1 MTSRLAGKVCVI
13 TGTGGSM
20 GGAAAEAFAR
30 EGGLIVGCDLN
41 ADAALACQ
49 DRVRAGGGAMV
60 SLQPCDLRDRAA
72 CDALVALALDTHGRI
87 DVLFNN
93 AADAH
98 VGWIEDLTHEAFAAT
113 LDAEINVVFN
123 LTKAAWDA
131 LKVNGGSIINMASVS
146 AWITY
151 QALPGLAHSAGKG
164 AVLSMTR
171 HLALEGRHHGIRA
184 NSLSPG
190 LIETGATR
198 ALLSMPEF
206 SGVMLDKIMLGRA
219 GRPEEVAAAALFL
232 ASDESSFMTAADIR
246 IDGGTTAW

>member
-1 MTSRLAGKVCVI
+1 MSERLAGKVCVI
-13 TGTGGSM
+13 TGTGGSI
-20 GGAAAEAFAR
+20 GGAAAAAFAR
-30 EGGLIVGCDLN
+30 EGAKIIGCDVN
-41 ADAALACQ
+41 ADAARACEE
-49 DRVRAGGGAMV
+49 RVHAAGGAMV
-60 SLQPCDLRDRAA
+60 SLAPCDLRDPAA
-72 CDALVALALDTHGRI
+72 CDALVTLAVATYGTI

-98 VGWIEDLTHEAFAAT
+98 VGWIEELSHDAFTAT
-113 LDAEINVVFN
+113 LDAEVNIVFN
-123 LTKAAWDA
+123 LTKAAWPMMQA
-131 LKVNGGSIINMASVS
+131 AGGSIINMASVS

-151 QALPGLAHSAGKG
+151 KALPGLAHSAGKG

-171 HLALEGRHHGIRA
+171 HLALEGRHHGIRV

-198 ALLSMPEF
+198 ALLQMPEF
-206 SGVMLDKIMLGRA
+206 ADVMVDKIMLGRA
-219 GRPEEVAAAALFL
+219 GQPEEVAAAALFL

>member
-1 MTSRLAGKVCVI
+1 MSGRLAGKVCVI

-20 GGAAAEAFAR
+20 GGAAAEIFAR
-30 EGGLIVGCDLN
+30 EGAKVVGCDIN
-41 ADAALACQ
+41 PDAANACME
-49 DRVRAGGGAMV
+49 RVRGAGGAMV
-60 SLQPCDLRDRAA
+60 SLEPCDLRDPAA
-72 CDALVALALDTHGRI
+72 CDALVALALEAHGTI

-93 AADAH
+93 AADAAFA
-98 VGWIEDLTHEAFAAT
+98 WIEDLSHEAFSAT
-113 LDAEINVVFN
+113 LDGEVQIVFN
-123 LTKAAWDA
+123 LTKAAWPV
-131 LKVNGGSIINMASVS
+131 LKLRGGSIINMASVS
-146 AWITY
+146 AWSTY
-151 QALPGLAHSAGKG
+151 KVLPGLAHAAGKG

-171 HLALEGRHHGIRA
+171 HLALEGRHHGIRV

-198 ALLSMPEF
+198 ALLQMPEF
-206 SGVMLDKIMLGRA
+206 AETMIDKIMLGRP

>member
-1 MTSRLAGKVCVI
+1 
-13 TGTGGSM
+13 M
-20 GGAAAEAFAR
+20 GGAAARRFAR
-30 EGGLIVGCDLN
+30 EGAKIVGCDIN
-41 ADAALACQ
+41 PDTARACLE
-49 DRVRAGGGAMV
+49 DVRLAGGDMV
-60 SLQPCDLRDRAA
+60 SMQPCDLRDPQA
-72 CDALVALALDTHGRI
+72 CAALVTLGLESYGKL

-93 AADAH
+93 AADANF
-98 VGWIEDLTHEAFAAT
+98 GWIGELTHEAFAST
-113 LDAEINVVFN
+113 LDAEVNVVFN
-123 LTKAAWDA
+123 LVKAAWPS
-131 LKVNGGSIINMASVS
+131 LQVNGGSIINMASVS
-146 AWITY
+146 AWMTY

-171 HLALEGRHHGIRA
+171 HLAMEGRHHGIRA

-198 ALLSMPEF
+198 TLLTMPEF
-206 SGVMLDKIMLGRA
+206 AKPMIDKIMLGRP

>member
-1 MTSRLAGKVCVI
+1 MSGRLAGKVCVI

-20 GGAAAEAFAR
+20 GGAAAGIFAR
-30 EGGLIVGCDLN
+30 EGAKVVGCDLN
-41 ADAALACQ
+41 AEAARACLE
-49 DRVRAGGGAMV
+49 RVHAAGGAMV
-60 SLQPCDLRDRAA
+60 SLEPCDLRDVAA
-72 CDALVALALDTHGRI
+72 CDALVALALERYGKI

-93 AADAH
+93 AADAQI
-98 VGWIEDLTHEAFAAT
+98 GWIEDLTHAAFAAT
-113 LDAEINVVFN
+113 LDAEVQIVFN
-123 LTKAAWDA
+123 LTKAAWPA
-131 LKVNGGSIINMASVS
+131 LKERGGSIINMASVS

-151 QALPGLAHSAGKG
+151 KALPGLAHSAGKG

-171 HLALEGRHHGIRA
+171 HLALEGRHHGIRV

-198 ALLSMPEF
+198 ALLQMPEF
-206 SGVMLDKIMLGRA
+206 SEVMLDKIMLGRA
-219 GRPEEVAAAALFL
+219 GQPEEVAAAALFL

>member
-1 MTSRLAGKVCVI
+1 MSGRLAGKVCVI

-20 GGAAAEAFAR
+20 GGSAALMFAR
-30 EGGLIVGCDLN
+30 EGAKIVGCDIN
-41 ADAALACQ
+41 PEAA
-49 DRVRAGGGAMV
+49 RAGTQRVHAAGGAMV
-60 SLQPCDLRDRAA
+60 SMEPCDLRHPSA
-72 CDALVALALDTHGRI
+72 CEALVALALESYGRI

-98 VGWIEDLTHEAFAAT
+98 VGWIEELTHDAFAAT
-113 LDAEINVVFN
+113 LDAEVNIVFN
-123 LTKAAWDA
+123 LTKAAWPA
-131 LKVNGGSIINMASVS
+131 LKINGGSIINMASVS
-146 AWITY
+146 AWMTY
-151 QALPGLAHSAGKG
+151 KMLPGLAHSAGKG

-198 ALLSMPEF
+198 ALLTMPEF
-206 SGVMLDKIMLGRA
+206 AEVMIDKIMLGRP
-219 GRPEEVAAAALFL
+219 GQPEEVAAAALFL